1 LELPNGDRNIHPDT
15 GEPGVWDGAYE
26 ERAHTLRDALAIETR
41 HSLTMDWSCS
51 RIEHGSDPDKWPV
64 VFYSP
69 LDSSRV
75 KLVEPLLY
83 TQPRL
88 DPLLNQV
95 RAAEVSPYNE
105 REVLREFSWETIS
118 TMVRNPRTDPLGRG
132 YGLSEIEVFMEI
144 IAAET
149 LSLKFQTDHYDNAKL
164 PYGLLFFKGMPA
176 LAGERYMQMLQ
187 QQMMRSGGAGN
198 WWDVTCMMFPMGPN
212 GQSGEAQ
219 FLPLRQQAQGEMQF
233 VQTFQSSLVAR
244 LTGAFQMDPSEIGF
258 QSVSTQTQTLNGAD
272 PASALQYSQESGL
285 YPLLEAHLARRQ
297 RDIVERYD
305 ADFEMRWVGLDPTNE
320 AAKEEL
326 AQKWFLRGYT
336 PNKIAARLDEP
347 VLRIAVDSELYN
359 SEAEKFV
366 EAEFDTHDEYQD
378 KVNKAYEKAA
388 KQKGM
393 VKIWSAAPDL
403 PAGNPSMLQVVQME
417 QQANDQAIQ
426 QAQAQ
431 AQGIDPQTG
440 QPMGGDPNAQG
451 DPSQMQGQPAIDPQ
465 TGQPMPG
472 GGPMDPSQMQ
482 QMPPDVQQMP
492 APMQQD
498 GSTPE
503 PGADAGAPDENADL
517 QPYHYLSDRQP
528 DMAPSNGDDES
539 DDTESDDD
547 KRARYKRAAVQQLV
561 QQLQPQSPIAKA
573 VRDLLVE

>member
-1 LELPNGDRNIHPDT
+1 
-15 GEPGVWDGAYE
+15 
-26 ERAHTLRDALAIETR
+26 
-41 HSLTMDWSCS
+41 
-51 RIEHGSDPDKWPV
+51 
-64 VFYSP
+64 
-69 LDSSRV
+69 
-75 KLVEPLLY
+75 
-83 TQPRL
+83 
-88 DPLLNQV
+88 
-95 RAAEVSPYNE
+95 
-105 REVLREFSWETIS
+105 
-118 TMVRNPRTDPLGRG
+118 
-132 YGLSEIEVFMEI
+132 
-144 IAAET
+144 
-149 LSLKFQTDHYDNAKL
+149 
-164 PYGLLFFKGMPA
+164 
-176 LAGERYMQMLQ
+176 
-187 QQMMRSGGAGN
+187 
-198 WWDVTCMMFPMGPN
+198 
-212 GQSGEAQ
+212 
-219 FLPLRQQAQGEMQF
+219 
-233 VQTFQSSLVAR
+233 
-244 LTGAFQMDPSEIGF
+244 
-258 QSVSTQTQTLNGAD
+258 
-272 PASALQYSQESGL
+272 L